1 MGNEFIKKISGIFNR
16 VTKNNSNQHKHSDLP
31 HNTNKI
37 NACNSTSKST
47 RTDNHELK
55 FGYLN
60 INNSIKNKFELL
72 TEQVKGNI
80 DVLMISEIKI
90 GDSFTVDN
98 LLIDRFWTSCR
109 LDRNLNGGGILLY
122 VREDI
127 PSFVC

>member
-1 MGNEFIKKISGIFNR
+1 MGNEFIEKISRIFNR
-16 VTKNNSNQHKHSDLP
+16 VTKNNSNQHKHSNLP

-37 NACNSTSKST
+37 NACNGTLKST
-47 RTDNHELK
+47 RTDNHKLK

-60 INNSIKNKFELL
+60 INYSIKNKFELR

-90 GDSFTVDN
+90 GDSFPVDN
-98 LLIDRFWTSCR
+98 LLIDHFCTSYR

-127 PSFVC
+127 LSFLC